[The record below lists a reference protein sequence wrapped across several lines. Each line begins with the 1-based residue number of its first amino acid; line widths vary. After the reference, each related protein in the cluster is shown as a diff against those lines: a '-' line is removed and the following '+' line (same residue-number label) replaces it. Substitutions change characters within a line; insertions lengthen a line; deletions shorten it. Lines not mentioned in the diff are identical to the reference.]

1 VDWFGLLLE
10 TFTALWPGEDLA
22 PLPGQITMFP
32 RARHDS
38 DFGSQLVA
46 SWAVTALV
54 AADSARVFS
63 GWGGAGVVVDVVGR
77 HVSLECKIDRRSWAV
92 LFVEVVVELKGCLD
106 C

>member
-54 AADSARVFS
+54 AADSARVFA
-63 GWGGAGVVVDVVGR
+63 GWGGASVVVDVGR
-77 HVSLECKIDRRSWAV
+77 HVSFYCTSVRSSGD
-92 LFVEVVVELKGCLD
+92 LGL
-106 C
+106 